1 MQLFSKNI
9 LRVLMLVLVVFSC
22 LCVQSAQSK
31 GALSGEAQTQYGKP
45 KELIADPATIAR
57 EFDLDLR
64 AQHDLKS
71 STVIPP
77 EQLQKI
83 IAGAEKGNKGE

>member
-9 LRVLMLVLVVFSC
+9 LRVLMLVLAMLSC

-31 GALSGEAQTQYGKP
+31 YGKP
-45 KELIADPATIAR
+45 KEVIADPATIAR

-83 IAGAEKGNKGE
+83 IVGAEKGNKGE